1 MNYYTF
7 IRFYNQ
13 YDSRQSFKYELKVM
27 YKNTTQGYGHITKL
41 LHWLSAMVIFTLFGL
56 GFWMVDLTYYSEWYK
71 IAPHWHKSIGILL
84 LIATLIR
91 LVWRSSNVKPDA
103 IVTHSP
109 VVRKGAHI
117 AHFLLYGLL
126 LVLMCSGYLISTAD
140 GRAISVFDWLD
151 VPALGELFSN
161 QEDISGIIHE
171 YVAYILI
178 STAVLH
184 ALAAIKH
191 HVIDK
196 DATLTRMF
204 K

>member
-1 MNYYTF
+1 M
-7 IRFYNQ
+7 
-13 YDSRQSFKYELKVM
+13 
-27 YKNTTQGYGHITKL
+27 
-41 LHWLSAMVIFTLFGL
+41 
-56 GFWMVDLTYYSEWYK
+56 
-71 IAPHWHKSIGILL
+71 
-84 LIATLIR
+84 
-91 LVWRSSNVKPDA
+91 
-103 IVTHSP
+103 
-109 VVRKGAHI
+109 
-117 AHFLLYGLL
+117 LYGLL

-140 GRAISVFDWLD
+140 GRAISVFNWFD

-161 QEDISGIIHE
+161 QEDISGLIHE

-178 STAVLH
+178 SIAVLH

>member
-1 MNYYTF
+1 
-7 IRFYNQ
+7 
-13 YDSRQSFKYELKVM
+13 M
-27 YKNTTQGYGHITKL
+27 YKNTTQGYGRITKL
-41 LHWLSAMVIFTLFGL
+41 LHWLSAIAIFVLFGL
-56 GFWMVDLTYYSEWYK
+56 GFWMVDLTYYSEWYRT
-71 IAPHWHKSIGILL
+71 APHWHKSVGILL
-84 LIATLIR
+84 LIATLLR
-91 LVWRSSNVKPDA
+91 LVWRKINIKPDA
-103 IVTHSP
+103 IDTHSA
-109 VVRKGAHI
+109 VVRKSTHI
-117 AHFLLYGLL
+117 AHFMLYGLL

-140 GRAISVFDWLD
+140 GRAISVFNWFD

-161 QEDISGIIHE
+161 QEDISGLIHE

-178 STAVLH
+178 SIAVLH

>member
-1 MNYYTF
+1 
-7 IRFYNQ
+7 
-13 YDSRQSFKYELKVM
+13 M
-27 YKNTTQGYGHITKL
+27 YKNTTQGYGRIAKL
-41 LHWLSAMVIFTLFGL
+41 FHWLSAVVIFALFGL

-71 IAPHWHKSIGILL
+71 TAPHWHKSIGILL
-84 LIATLIR
+84 LIATVLR
-91 LVWRSSNVKPDA
+91 LVWRKINITPDA
-103 IVTHSP
+103 IETHS
-109 VVRKGAHI
+109 VAVRKSAHI
-117 AHFLLYGLL
+117 AHVLLYGLL

-140 GRAISVFDWLD
+140 GRAISVFNWFD
-151 VPALGELFSN
+151 VPALGKLFSN
-161 QEDISGIIHE
+161 QEDISGIVHE
-171 YVAYILI
+171 YAAYILI